1 VDPQITMHFHCRRMQ
16 RLLASD
22 LLPQR
27 AGQPVK
33 ALVHVSFAELCAMDQ
48 DSALQDKWIGE
59 YRPGGPP
66 TGPPRR

>member
-1 VDPQITMHFHCRRMQ
+1 MHFHSHRIR

-33 ALVHVSFAELCAMDQ
+33 ALVHISFADLCEMDAG
-48 DSALQDKWIGE
+48 SALRD
-59 YRPGGPP
+59 
-66 TGPPRR
+66 T

>member
-1 VDPQITMHFHCRRMQ
+1 MR

-33 ALVHVSFAELCAMDQ
+33 ALLRHEAQCCIAC
-48 DSALQDKWIGE
+48 
-59 YRPGGPP
+59 
-66 TGPPRR
+66 

>member
-1 VDPQITMHFHCRRMQ
+1 MR

-33 ALVHVSFAELCAMDQ
+33 ALVPIGFAELLETDAN
-48 DSALQDKWIGE
+48 SVVQDKWIGE

-66 TGPPRR
+66 SEVPGREDHPQPQPATPPR